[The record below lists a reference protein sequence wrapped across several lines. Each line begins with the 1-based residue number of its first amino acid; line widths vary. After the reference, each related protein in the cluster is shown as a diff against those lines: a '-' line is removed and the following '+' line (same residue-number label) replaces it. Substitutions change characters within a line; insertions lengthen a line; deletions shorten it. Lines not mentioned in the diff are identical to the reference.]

1 MASHLAVSNEPYC
14 FPESMMADYD
24 DLGVGGRSEK
34 PLNEYNRVAKITILI
49 QPLRKITKWILP
61 SSRVLEKIKKFSI
74 SPHQQHLPCIV
85 KPPSKGGPASSNVIL
100 LNGVELCLEKWLA
113 HLQRQCLIKH
123 TVFE

>member
-34 PLNEYNRVAKITILI
+34 PVAKVSILL
-49 QPLRKITKWILP
+49 QPLRKITGWIRP

-85 KPPSKGGPASSNVIL
+85 KPLSKDGPASSNVIL
-100 LNGVELCLEKWLA
+100 LNGVELCLEKWLT
-113 HLQRQCLIKH
+113 HLQRQHLIKH